1 MSSPAIILTSEFVI
15 SHDEGSINYL
25 DRRDRQI
32 DSEKEISIGIEG
44 EAHEIM
50 SLDMIRQLDE
60 SDFSNYLNYLGRQQA
75 LEKNNSRSEGEELEL
90 VTIEKKL
97 KNMEQNSKPL
107 TNHDNHMEVRGL
119 FDKENDT
126 LTLERKEFYKEFFSA
141 ASNNGAFLFQD
152 VVSFDTKFLVEQG
165 VFDPLTKQL
174 DSTKLKQ
181 AGRLMMKKYFELEN
195 LEETGQWVGAIHYN
209 TEHFHIHFSTT
220 ESKNTRDIIT
230 ITDKQTGQKK
240 DVRNG
245 FKKQNTIN
253 QMKAIFANQLIDR
266 SQELEKI
273 SRLRNHLVLYVRE
286 SNHESQLKKQLNEL
300 KKILPI
306 EKKKWQYNRLSSS
319 VKLKINETVESL
331 LKENKDFNQ
340 FKQLIKEEGRF
351 RNSLYRKESKNEYYQ
366 NKMKDMNV
374 RFGNALLKNMKEV
387 EKEIAQ
393 LKRMP
398 MSYRLE
404 VKNESKPIKK
414 IDSNLKN
421 YSKLNQEKIRTQLSS
436 ASFVKT
442 EASWKKEGREPTK
455 EAVPIE
461 ISIPIMSEDGKEL
474 KGFDVGYVYDVS
486 QTDVNR
492 RFSFQVNMNSH
503 GNYQPNLDKYSTYN
517 QEKLKKQLPNVSV
530 VGTSNYWRKE
540 GRTLIPGTKPLE
552 ISIPVMS
559 EDGKKL
565 LDYDVGYIY
574 DISQTVVV
582 DTKEKTLSLTDEK
595 KKLTSNL
602 TSYSKFNQQKLKEQ
616 MPGVTIVGSRYFW
629 KKEGRFIAPDS
640 EPLYIS
646 IPVMKEDGKTLSHF
660 SEGVVYDISQT
671 KLFSNEIQNA
681 SVNKMQH
688 STDLSKQFS
697 NNMYRYTSKQRESIQ
712 EQSPGASTVMS
723 RPQWLEKGLCPR
735 HLEQPIFIESTFK
748 NPETQ
753 QIITYERAVYDVSQ
767 VRQATKYEL
776 KQLQKEY
783 DSLKQTRYQP
793 SAIEYSNHAV
803 RKLSNLLE
811 KDYDTERNKFE
822 KERLDRQVH
831 IAQQEASHG
840 Y

>member
-90 VTIEKKL
+90 VAIEKKL
-97 KNMEQNSKPL
+97 KNMEQNSTPP

-319 VKLKINETVESL
+319 VKLKINEAVESL

-486 QTDVNR
+486 QTEVNR

-503 GNYQPNLDKYSTYN
+503 GNYQPNVDKYSTYN

-582 DTKEKTLSLTDEK
+582 ETKEKNLSFSDEK

-616 MPGVTIVGSRYFW
+616 MPEVTTVGSRYFW

-681 SVNKMQH
+681 PVNKMQH

>member
-32 DSEKEISIGIEG
+32 DKEKEISIGIEG

-90 VTIEKKL
+90 ATIEKKI
-97 KNMEQNSKPL
+97 KNMEQKNNSPK
-107 TNHDNHMEVRGL
+107 NYDNHLEVRGL

-126 LTLERKEFYKEFFSA
+126 LTSERKEFYKEFFSR

-152 VVSFDTKFLVEQG
+152 VVSFDTKFLIEQG
-165 VFDPLTKQL
+165 IFDPTTKQL

-220 ESKNTRDIIT
+220 ESQNTREMIT
-230 ITDKQTGQKK
+230 ITDRKTGQKK
-240 DVRNG
+240 EVRNG
-245 FKKQNTIN
+245 FKKQKTIN
-253 QMKAIFANQLIDR
+253 QMKATFVNQLIDR
-266 SQELEKI
+266 SKELEKI
-273 SRLRNHLVLYVRE
+273 SQLRNHLVVFVRE
-286 SNHESQLKKQLNEL
+286 SNHELQLKRQLNDL
-300 KKILPI
+300 KKILPV
-306 EKKKWQYNRLSSS
+306 EKKKWQYNRLSSTIKS
-319 VKLKINETVESL
+319 KINETVELL

-340 FKQLIKEEGRF
+340 FKQLIKEEGKF
-351 RNSLYRKESKNEYYQ
+351 RNSLYRKEDKNEYYQ

-374 RFGNALLKNMKEV
+374 RFGNALLKNMKDV

-404 VKNESKPIKK
+404 NKNQSKAVKK
-414 IDSNLKN
+414 IVSNIGN

-442 EASWKKEGREPTK
+442 EESWKKEGREPTK

-474 KGFDVGYVYDVS
+474 KGFDVGIVYDVS
-486 QTDVNR
+486 QTEVNR
-492 RFSFQVNMNSH
+492 QLTYQVIMNSN
-503 GNYQPNLDKYSTYN
+503 GKYQPNIDKYSPYN
-517 QEKLKKQLPNVSV
+517 QEKLREQLPHVSV
-530 VGTSNYWRKE
+530 VGTSNYWKKE

-552 ISIPVMS
+552 IAIPVMS

-574 DISQTVVV
+574 DISQTVVI
-582 DTKEKTLSLTDEK
+582 DTKEKTLSFTDEK
-595 KKLTSNL
+595 KKLPSNL
-602 TSYSKFNQQKLKEQ
+602 SSYSKFNQQKLKEQ
-616 MPGVTIVGSRYFW
+616 MPEVTTVGSRYFW
-629 KKEGRFIAPDS
+629 KKEGRYIAPDS
-640 EPLYIS
+640 EPLFIS

-660 SEGVVYDISQT
+660 SEGIVYDISQT
-671 KLFSNEIQNA
+671 RLFSNEIQNA
-681 SVNKMQH
+681 SVNKMQQ
-688 STDLSKQFS
+688 SKDLSKQFS
-697 NNMYRYTSKQRESIQ
+697 NNMYRYTNKQRESIL

-735 HLEQPIFIESTFK
+735 HFEQPIFIESTFK

-753 QIITYERAVYDVSQ
+753 QTITYERAVYDVSQ

-803 RKLSNLLE
+803 RKLSSLLE

-822 KERLDRQVH
+822 KERLDRQVY

>member
-32 DSEKEISIGIEG
+32 DSDKEISIGIEG

-97 KNMEQNSKPL
+97 KNMEQNSKPP

-126 LTLERKEFYKEFFSA
+126 LTPERKEFYKEFFSA

-165 VFDPLTKQL
+165 VFVPLTKQL

-286 SNHESQLKKQLNEL
+286 SNHESKLKKQLNEL

-319 VKLKINETVESL
+319 VKLIINETVESL

-486 QTDVNR
+486 QTEVNR

-552 ISIPVMS
+552 ISIPIMT

-582 DTKEKTLSLTDEK
+582 ETKEKTLSFSDEK

-616 MPGVTIVGSRYFW
+616 MPEVTTVGSRYFW

-681 SVNKMQH
+681 PVNKMQH